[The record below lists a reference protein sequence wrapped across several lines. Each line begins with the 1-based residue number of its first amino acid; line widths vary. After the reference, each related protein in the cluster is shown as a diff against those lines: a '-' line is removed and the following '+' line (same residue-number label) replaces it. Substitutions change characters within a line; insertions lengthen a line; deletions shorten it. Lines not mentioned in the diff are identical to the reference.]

1 MATNP
6 QFASLP
12 VTKLITLNTATVGL
26 RTSPT
31 TGSTLLLTGTSAVG
45 YYGTKITTI
54 ATKAQA
60 SNTASTLLIFIT
72 DETGVASTG
81 KLFDEILIPAI
92 VPSNSVASSRIV
104 GTYTDLQLM
113 PGQAVYV
120 SCTLATNTVP
130 INVFVSAGD
139 F

>member
-6 QFASLP
+6 QFAALP
-12 VTKLITLNTATVGL
+12 ITRLIKLNTSTAGVK
-26 RTSPT
+26 TSPLS
-31 TGSTLLLTGTSAVG
+31 GSTLLITGTTTIG

-54 ATKAQA
+54 AAKAEA
-60 SNTASTLLIFIT
+60 TNTASTLLIFIT

-81 KLFDEILIPAI
+81 KLFDEILIPATT
-92 VPSNSVASSRIV
+92 SSTSLASARGI
-104 GTYTDLQLM
+104 TAYTDLQLM

>member
-6 QFASLP
+6 QFAALP
-12 VTKLITLNTATVGL
+12 VTKLVTLSTSTVGL

-31 TGSTLLLTGTSAVG
+31 TGTTLLLTGTSAVG

-54 ATKAQA
+54 AAKALGTN
-60 SNTASTLLIFIT
+60 SASTLLIFIT
-72 DETGVASTG
+72 DNTGVASTG
-81 KLFDEILIPAI
+81 VLFDEISIPI
-92 VPSNSVASSRIV
+92 VTTSVSLPSSRGV
-104 GTYTDLQLM
+104 TFYTDLQLM

-120 SCTLATNTVP
+120 SCTVATNSIPVS
-130 INVFVSAGD
+130 VFVSAGD

>member
-6 QFASLP
+6 QFAALP
-12 VTKLITLNTATVGL
+12 VTKLITLSTSTVGL

-31 TGSTLLLTGTSAVG
+31 TGTTLLCTGTSAVG

-54 ATKAQA
+54 AAKAQA
-60 SNTASTLLIFIT
+60 TNTASTLLIFIT
-72 DETGVASTG
+72 DATGVDSTG
-81 KLFDEILIPAI
+81 ILFDEIIIPATT
-92 VPSNSVASSRIV
+92 SSTTAASARSFAL
-104 GTYTDLQLM
+104 YTDLQLE
-113 PGQAVYV
+113 PGQAIYV
-120 SCTLATNTVP
+120 SCTIATNTVP

>member
-6 QFASLP
+6 QFAALP
-12 VTKLITLNTATVGL
+12 ITKLITLSTSTAGV
-26 RTSPT
+26 RTSPL
-31 TGSTLLLTGTSAVG
+31 TGSTLLTTGTTTIG

-54 ATKAQA
+54 AAKAQA

-72 DETGVASTG
+72 DDTGVASTG
-81 KLFDEILIPAI
+81 KLFDEILIPAV
-92 VPSNSVASSRIV
+92 VPSNSLASSRIV
-104 GTYTDLQLM
+104 STYTDLQLM
-113 PGQAVYV
+113 PGQAIYV